1 MIRFVMIAF
10 WARAWL
16 LSVTTVAACQSTD
29 RIISLEI
36 KTPGAASEHHQQ
48 WAEIL
53 ADVGADRVKITSAD
67 GARPAVDESEYSG
80 QTIIRVTGVL
90 SRNGQ
95 LALPG
100 ATFGPQDAGRIREW
114 ISKLRADGASVAL
127 SEKMAFGLT
136 AEQLVALN
144 ETLAQAIEFETK
156 GQAIGDVVTRIERDT
171 GVRLQIDST
180 VRSKLGG
187 SDVVAEEVK
196 GLAAGTVLAAA
207 IRPLGLVV
215 VPTRPVGGAVE
226 LAVVDSRSTDE
237 HWPIGWPLEVAPAKA
252 APILFERFNFELT
265 QAPLTDALAAIEK
278 KTQVPFLYDHN
289 SFARAGVELAKV
301 RVDFHRKRQ
310 TYFSVIDDLLS
321 QSRPRLKLELRVDEA
336 QRPFLWISAPNRP

>member
-1 MIRFVMIAF
+1 MVRLVIIAF
-10 WARAWL
+10 WAWAWF
-16 LSVTTVAACQSTD
+16 LSAPLAAACQSTD

-36 KTPGAASEHHQQ
+36 KTPGAASENHQQ

-53 ADVGADRVKITSAD
+53 ADVGADRVKITSSD
-67 GARPAVDESEYSG
+67 DARPAVDESEYSG

-90 SRNGQ
+90 SRDGK
-95 LALPG
+95 LTLPG
-100 ATFGPQDAGRIREW
+100 ASFGQQDAGRIREW
-114 ISKLRADGASVAL
+114 IAKLRADGAKVAL

-144 ETLAQAIEFETK
+144 ETLAQAIDFETK
-156 GQAIGDVVTRIERDT
+156 GQTIGDVVSRIQREIGLPLQLDES
-171 GVRLQIDST
+171 VRA
-180 VRSKLGG
+180 KLSG
-187 SDVVAEEVK
+187 SEVVAEELK
-196 GLAAGTVLAAA
+196 GLAAGTVLAAT

-226 LAVVDSRSTDE
+226 LAIVDSRSADE
-237 HWPIGWPLEVAPAKA
+237 HWPIGWPLEVTPAKA
-252 APILFERFNFELT
+252 APILFERFNFDLT
-265 QAPLTDALAAIEK
+265 QAPLSDALAAIEK

-310 TYFSVIDDLLS
+310 TYFRVVDDLLS